1 MRADGGL
8 DQWGG
13 SEGREEWRHSR
24 KRKSTQAGVGM
35 ERALGWEMLG
45 YLAHMHGGMALLKVV
60 SFPGIE
66 LPEEVTGK
74 KGEIIYNIVNE
85 VLVRHK

>member
-1 MRADGGL
+1 
-8 DQWGG
+8 
-13 SEGREEWRHSR
+13 
-24 KRKSTQAGVGM
+24 
-35 ERALGWEMLG
+35 MLG